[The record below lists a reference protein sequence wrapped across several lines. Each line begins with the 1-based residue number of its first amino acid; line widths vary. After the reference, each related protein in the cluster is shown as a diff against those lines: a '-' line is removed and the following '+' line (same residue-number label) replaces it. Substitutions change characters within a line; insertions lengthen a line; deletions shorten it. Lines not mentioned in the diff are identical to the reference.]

1 MTRYR
6 RYSNPY
12 SVDVQRFSIY
22 HREERGGRRKSLQVG
37 DEINVTINEMDE
49 LGRGVVHYRGVRIVV
64 PKAVPGEKVR
74 VRVTRIDGNA
84 AQATVIKRIA
94 EPKR

>member
-22 HREERGGRRKSLQVG
+22 HREKQGSKRAIQVG
-37 DEINVTINEMDE
+37 DEVNVTINEMDE
-49 LGRGVVHYRGVRIVV
+49 LGRGVVYYHGTKIAV

-74 VRVTRIDGNA
+74 IRITRINGDT

>member
-22 HREERGGRRKSLQVG
+22 HREERGPRRSLQVG
-37 DEINVTINEMDE
+37 DEVNVMINEMDE
-49 LGRGVVHYRGVRIVV
+49 LGRGVVHYRGIRIVV

-74 VRVTRIDGNA
+74 IRITRIDGNV
-84 AQATVIKRIA
+84 AQATVIKRLA

>member
-22 HREERGGRRKSLQVG
+22 HREEQGSRKRALQIG
-37 DEINVTINEMDE
+37 DELNVMINEMDE
-49 LGRGVVHYRGVRIVV
+49 LGRGVVHYRGIRIAV
-64 PKAVPGEKVR
+64 PKAVPGER
-74 VRVTRIDGNA
+74 VRIRITRIDGNT

>member
-22 HREERGGRRKSLQVG
+22 HREERGVRRSLQVG
-37 DEINVTINEMDE
+37 DEVNVVINEMDE

-74 VRVTRIDGNA
+74 IRITRINGNA

>member
-22 HREERGGRRKSLQVG
+22 HREERGPRRSLQVG
-37 DEINVTINEMDE
+37 DEVNVMVNEMDD
-49 LGRGVVHYRGVRIVV
+49 LGRGIVHYRGIRIIV

-74 VRVTRIDGNA
+74 IRITRIDGNI

>member
-22 HREERGGRRKSLQVG
+22 HREERGSRKRALQVG
-37 DEINVTINEMDE
+37 DEVNVMINEMDE
-49 LGRGVVHYRGVRIVV
+49 LGRGVVHYRGIRIVV
-64 PKAVPGEKVR
+64 PKAVPGER
-74 VRVTRIDGNA
+74 VRIRIIRIDGNT

>member
-22 HREERGGRRKSLQVG
+22 HREERGGRKRSLQVG
-37 DEINVTINEMDE
+37 DEVNVVVNEMDE
-49 LGRGVVHYRGVRIVV
+49 LGRGVVHYHNVRIIV

-74 VRVTRIDGNA
+74 IRITRIDRNI

>member
-22 HREERGGRRKSLQVG
+22 HREERGNRKRTLQVG
-37 DEINVTINEMDE
+37 DEVNVIISEMDE
-49 LGRGVVHYRGVRIVV
+49 LGRGVVHYRGIKIAV

-74 VRVTRIDGNA
+74 IRITKVNGST

>member
-22 HREERGGRRKSLQVG
+22 HREERGSGKRVLQVG
-37 DEINVTINEMDE
+37 DEVNVTISEMDE
-49 LGRGVVHYRGVRIVV
+49 LGRGVVHYRGIRIAV
-64 PKAVPGEKVR
+64 PKAVPGER
-74 VRVTRIDGNA
+74 VRIRITRVEGNA

>member
-22 HREERGGRRKSLQVG
+22 HREERGVRRSLQVG
-37 DEINVTINEMDE
+37 DEVNVVINEMDE

-74 VRVTRIDGNA
+74 IRITRINGNV